1 MISPLAAISTSPVYL
16 PRAENVNALQP
27 STRTER
33 PAATESVVAPPPASS
48 PSDLPALAT
57 VPTVNPAVQA
67 VEDELNRQRIDA
79 TITAA
84 VADTAPELDL
94 GSAPDAVTTQA
105 ALAAAARP
113 DPAARG
119 DVILAQPVV
128 TQTGAPLAREPVEV
142 VEAPPASPQTPDAAP
157 PIEDPLTTT
166 TLPDA
171 QTTLAGLAQT
181 VSEDGDPLLS
191 LGGATDSAAT
201 VFANAAA
208 GRLEAAEL
216 ADSTVGEEARI
227 AENLRATLIDD
238 QAEALRAQNAAD
250 IDETQAERA
259 DVARQLE
266 RQTRLNDTANAV
278 PAEETVAYNTRT
290 TLPFEARGLPPLS
303 ANLGVEIDGTAAGSR
318 PAGRLADPL
327 RPQPVST
334 DVAASP
340 APGATTP
347 SPLTPAA
354 AMPVQTPAEVA
365 LDNAFDRRLTDM
377 QLSVGASSPM
387 WVPYADRGRDNTV
400 TGIARPVADGA
411 VASMAAAPAV
421 EGNLDRDVRTDT
433 SVDTT
438 REVTL
443 SPAETLSGQVAVEQ
457 YQASQSLLQAAPPII
472 EERV

>member
-259 DVARQLE
+259 DVARQLD

-318 PAGRLADPL
+318 TADRLADPL